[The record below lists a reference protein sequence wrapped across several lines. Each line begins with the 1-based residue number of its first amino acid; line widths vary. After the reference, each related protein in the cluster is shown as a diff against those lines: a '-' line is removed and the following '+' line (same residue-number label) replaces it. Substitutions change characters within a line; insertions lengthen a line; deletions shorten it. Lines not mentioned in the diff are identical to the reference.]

1 MALPFIVGPHQ
12 CSLTQG
18 PDGRPQVEVV
28 LRIRL
33 PLAEFFDALLLSL
46 ADQHPLFQQVGH
58 EPAPTPIAPV
68 KAGLQATEHRSPPLK
83 EEASPKRKT
92 TGRTQ
97 PKRPAH
103 PPKHVTPVDPTHE
116 KLLAV
121 LSHAARLPDTDEGG
135 AAMAAADFPPAS
147 PGNRQTAGLPD
158 RQLAVDSL
166 HSSASHTGIFN
177 IVLRRTERMSIY
189 HRRVLLHTQRS
200 ALSSEPVERPNAPLP
215 MLTRAPYQMSLFV
228 SADLWLRARET
239 ACQPAFFCIIPA
251 GFRLHTLL

>member
-12 CSLTQG
+12 CSLTHG

-58 EPAPTPIAPV
+58 EPTPASTAPV
-68 KAGLQATEHRSPPLK
+68 KAGLQTTGHRSPPLK

-103 PPKHVTPVDPTHE
+103 PPKHAATVDPTHE

-121 LSHAARLPDTDEGG
+121 LSHSARFPDTAAVG
-135 AAMAAADFPPAS
+135 AAMPATDLPPAS
-147 PGNRQTAGLPD
+147 PGDGEMPPTMDPGRRP
-158 RQLAVDSL
+158 
-166 HSSASHTGIFN
+166 ASPTG
-177 IVLRRTERMSIY
+177 S
-189 HRRVLLHTQRS
+189 
-200 ALSSEPVERPNAPLP
+200 
-215 MLTRAPYQMSLFV
+215 
-228 SADLWLRARET
+228 
-239 ACQPAFFCIIPA
+239 
-251 GFRLHTLL
+251 

>member
-12 CSLTQG
+12 CSLTHG

-46 ADQHPLFQQVGH
+46 ADQHPLFQQVGR
-58 EPAPTPIAPV
+58 EPTPAPTAPV
-68 KAGLQATEHRSPPLK
+68 KAGLQTTGHRSRSPPLK

-103 PPKHVTPVDPTHE
+103 PPKHAATVDPTHE

-121 LSHAARLPDTDEGG
+121 LSHAARFPDTAEVG
-135 AAMAAADFPPAS
+135 AAMSATDLPPAS
-147 PGNRQTAGLPD
+147 PGDREMPPTMDPVDGRPPRQAASSGLPT
-158 RQLAVDSL
+158 V
-166 HSSASHTGIFN
+166 
-177 IVLRRTERMSIY
+177 
-189 HRRVLLHTQRS
+189 
-200 ALSSEPVERPNAPLP
+200 P
-215 MLTRAPYQMSLFV
+215 LTRAYPISYCGRRN
-228 SADLWLRARET
+228 A
-239 ACQPAFFCIIPA
+239 
-251 GFRLHTLL
+251 

>member
-1 MALPFIVGPHQ
+1 MRLRACCCSGSKLSSDRTPLPNLDSTSSSSFLLMALPFIVGPHQ

-33 PLAEFFDALLLSL
+33 PLAEFFYALLLSL

-68 KAGLQATEHRSPPLK
+68 KAGLQTTGHRSPPLK

-97 PKRPAH
+97 PKRPVH
-103 PPKHVTPVDPTHE
+103 PPKHVTPVDPTLE

-147 PGNRQTAGLPD
+147 PGGTVMPPTTEPATGWPPRQATSSGLPA
-158 RQLAVDSL
+158 QQCIT
-166 HSSASHTGIFN
+166 HGHIQ
-177 IVLRRTERMSIY
+177 Y
-189 HRRVLLHTQRS
+189 RVAEDGTHEHLPPPRAFAHPKKC
-200 ALSSEPVERPNAPLP
+200 PV
-215 MLTRAPYQMSLFV
+215 Q
-228 SADLWLRARET
+228 
-239 ACQPAFFCIIPA
+239 
-251 GFRLHTLL
+251 

>member
-12 CSLTQG
+12 CSLTHG

-58 EPAPTPIAPV
+58 EPTPAPMAPV
-68 KAGLQATEHRSPPLK
+68 KAGLQTTGHRSPPLK

-103 PPKHVTPVDPTHE
+103 PPKHATTVDPTHE

-121 LSHAARLPDTDEGG
+121 LSHAARFPDTAEGG
-135 AAMAAADFPPAS
+135 AAMAATDLPSAS
-147 PGNRQTAGLPD
+147 PGGMEMPPTMEPVDGWPPRQAASSGLPA
-158 RQLAVDSL
+158 QQCP
-166 HSSASHTGIFN
+166 SHGHIQ
-177 IVLRRTERMSIY
+177 Y
-189 HRRVLLHTQRS
+189 RVAEDGTRESTTAACLC
-200 ALSSEPVERPNAPLP
+200 APKEVPCPVNP
-215 MLTRAPYQMSLFV
+215 
-228 SADLWLRARET
+228 
-239 ACQPAFFCIIPA
+239 
-251 GFRLHTLL
+251 

>member
-68 KAGLQATEHRSPPLK
+68 RAGLQATERRSPPLK

-121 LSHAARLPDTDEGG
+121 LSNAARLPDTDEGG

-147 PGNRQTAGLPD
+147 PGGTVMPPTTEPANGWPPRQATSSGLPA
-158 RQLAVDSL
+158 QQCIT
-166 HSSASHTGIFN
+166 HEHIQ
-177 IVLRRTERMSIY
+177 Y
-189 HRRVLLHTQRS
+189 RVAEDGTHEHLPPPRAFAHPKKC
-200 ALSSEPVERPNAPLP
+200 PV
-215 MLTRAPYQMSLFV
+215 Q
-228 SADLWLRARET
+228 
-239 ACQPAFFCIIPA
+239 
-251 GFRLHTLL
+251 

>member
-12 CSLTQG
+12 CSLTHG

-46 ADQHPLFQQVGH
+46 ADQRPLFQQVGR
-58 EPAPTPIAPV
+58 EPTPTPMAPV
-68 KAGLQATEHRSPPLK
+68 KAGLQTTGHRSPPLK

-103 PPKHVTPVDPTHE
+103 PPKHATTVDPTHE

-121 LSHAARLPDTDEGG
+121 LSHAARFPDAAEGE
-135 AAMAAADFPPAS
+135 AAMAATDLPPAS
-147 PGNRQTAGLPD
+147 PRGMEMPPTTEPADGWPPRQAASSGLPA
-158 RQLAVDSL
+158 QQCI
-166 HSSASHTGIFN
+166 SHGHIQ
-177 IVLRRTERMSIY
+177 Y
-189 HRRVLLHTQRS
+189 RVAEDGTREHLPPPRAFAHPKKC
-200 ALSSEPVERPNAPLP
+200 PV
-215 MLTRAPYQMSLFV
+215 Q
-228 SADLWLRARET
+228 
-239 ACQPAFFCIIPA
+239 
-251 GFRLHTLL
+251 

>member
-18 PDGRPQVEVV
+18 PEGRPQVEVV

-46 ADQHPLFQQVGH
+46 ADQHPLFQQVRQ
-58 EPAPTPIAPV
+58 EPAPTIAPV
-68 KAGLQATEHRSPPLK
+68 KAGLQATERRSPPLK

-103 PPKHVTPVDPTHE
+103 PPKHASTVDPTHE

-147 PGNRQTAGLPD
+147 PGGTVMPPTTEPATGWPPRQATSSGLPA
-158 RQLAVDSL
+158 QQCIT
-166 HSSASHTGIFN
+166 HGHIQ
-177 IVLRRTERMSIY
+177 Y
-189 HRRVLLHTQRS
+189 RVAEDGTHEHLPPPRAFAHPKKC
-200 ALSSEPVERPNAPLP
+200 PV
-215 MLTRAPYQMSLFV
+215 Q
-228 SADLWLRARET
+228 
-239 ACQPAFFCIIPA
+239 
-251 GFRLHTLL
+251 

>member
-46 ADQHPLFQQVGH
+46 ADQHPLFQQVGQ

-68 KAGLQATEHRSPPLK
+68 KAGLQATERRSPPLN

-121 LSHAARLPDTDEGG
+121 LSNAARLPDTDEGG
-135 AAMAAADFPPAS
+135 AAMAAADFPPVS
-147 PGNRQTAGLPD
+147 PGGMVMPPTTEPANGWPPRQATSSGLPA
-158 RQLAVDSL
+158 QQCITHGHVQ
-166 HSSASHTGIFN
+166 
-177 IVLRRTERMSIY
+177 Y
-189 HRRVLLHTQRS
+189 RVAEDGTHEHLPPSRAFAHPKKC
-200 ALSSEPVERPNAPLP
+200 PV
-215 MLTRAPYQMSLFV
+215 Q
-228 SADLWLRARET
+228 
-239 ACQPAFFCIIPA
+239 
-251 GFRLHTLL
+251 